1 MRNINGDDVPKLVEE
16 TLYTAVGLGVL
27 GFQRMQVRRQEL
39 KKSLTSSLGDART
52 SLDDVLQTV
61 EERLADLDER
71 FDEAY
76 GASVEPLL
84 PEGAREP
91 ARQAVSLAREARHQ
105 AFQLVGRST
114 ETP

>member
-1 MRNINGDDVPKLVEE
+1 MRSVNGDDIPKAVEE

-71 FDEAY
+71 Y

-105 AFQLVGRST
+105 LFFHDTGTT
-114 ETP
+114 EIP